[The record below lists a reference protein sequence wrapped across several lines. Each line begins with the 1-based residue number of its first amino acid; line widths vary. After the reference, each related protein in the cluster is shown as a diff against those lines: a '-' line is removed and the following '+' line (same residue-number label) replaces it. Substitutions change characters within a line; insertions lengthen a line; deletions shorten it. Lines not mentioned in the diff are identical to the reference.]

1 MKRKILLVS
10 VIAIMIVTGVFAAIN
25 WINVVDNNK
34 PEIVSIDAVD
44 DNDKSEIVSIDVV
57 DDNDKSEIVSIDV
70 VDDNKIEYLFKFE
83 WSKDFTKCTRIKSDT
98 VLRRNGSSIKEYKET
113 TDISCKITI
122 NPTCESDGQKYYIA
136 KFDDGQTVSSDLVN
150 IPALGHSKVNF
161 DTATCGKEGTKGQKC
176 TRCNKEFDVKSS
188 KATGNHTPGDF
199 VIIKEPTCTEPGSK
213 QQVCNVCGE
222 ILKKETIPAKGHDYD
237 NWQEIEGEESCIRK
251 CKTCSFEETCEHE
264 DSITTEWNAV
274 NDEQCVCSM
283 FCTKCGKVLEEGLP
297 ENHVWMPSRD
307 TSDFFEC
314 ANCHIKKCFTFEW
327 SEDFTKCTRIM
338 YDESDYSSY
347 KETTDI
353 SDEIITEPTCEN
365 YGQKKYT
372 AKFDDGQIVSSG
384 LVNIP
389 ALGHY
394 KENFD
399 TATCGKEGTKGQ
411 RCTRCNK
418 EFDVKSSEATG
429 KHTPGDF
436 EITKEPTCTEPGSK
450 QQVCNVCGEILK
462 KETIPAKGH
471 DYDNWQEIEGEESC
485 IRKCKTCSF
494 EETCE
499 HEDSI
504 TTEWNAVND
513 EQCVCSMFCTKCG
526 KVLEEG
532 LPENH
537 VWMPSRDTSDFF
549 ECANCHI
556 KRRFTESDK

>member
-10 VIAIMIVTGVFAAIN
+10 VIAIMTITGVFAAVK
-25 WINVVDNNK
+25 WINDNK
-34 PEIVSIDAVD
+34 TDITVEVKD
-44 DNDKSEIVSIDVV
+44 DDEQRLDVKIIPPDDDQIWFVTVV
-57 DDNDKSEIVSIDV
+57 DDGDYSFDFKWSE
-70 VDDNKIEYLFKFE
+70 
-83 WSKDFTKCTRIKSDT
+83 DFTKCTRIKYSK
-98 VLRRNGSSIKEYKET
+98 VLRRDKPPIREHA
-113 TDISCKITI
+113 TDISDKIITE
-122 NPTCESDGQKYYIA
+122 PTCENNGQKYYVA
-136 KFDDGQTVSSDLVN
+136 KFDDGQTVSSGLVN

-161 DTATCGKEGTKGQKC
+161 DTATCE
-176 TRCNKEFDVKSS
+176 
-188 KATGNHTPGDF
+188 
-199 VIIKEPTCTEPGSK
+199 
-213 QQVCNVCGE
+213 
-222 ILKKETIPAKGHDYD
+222 
-237 NWQEIEGEESCIRK
+237 
-251 CKTCSFEETCEHE
+251 
-264 DSITTEWNAV
+264 
-274 NDEQCVCSM
+274 
-283 FCTKCGKVLEEGLP
+283 
-297 ENHVWMPSRD
+297 
-307 TSDFFEC
+307 
-314 ANCHIKKCFTFEW
+314 
-327 SEDFTKCTRIM
+327 
-338 YDESDYSSY
+338 
-347 KETTDI
+347 
-353 SDEIITEPTCEN
+353 
-365 YGQKKYT
+365 
-372 AKFDDGQIVSSG
+372 
-384 LVNIP
+384 
-389 ALGHY
+389 
-394 KENFD
+394 
-399 TATCGKEGTKGQ
+399 KEGTKGQ

-429 KHTPGDF
+429 KYTPGDF

-549 ECANCHI
+549 ECENCHI

>member
-1 MKRKILLVS
+1 MKCKILLIS
-10 VIAIMIVTGVFAAIN
+10 VIAIMIVTGVFAATN
-25 WINVVDNNK
+25 WINDNK
-34 PEIVSIDAVD
+34 TDVTVEEVKD
-44 DNDKSEIVSIDVV
+44 DNEPIIESIEEIMPPDENKTDVTV
-57 DDNDKSEIVSIDV
+57 EEVKDDNEPIIESIEEIMPP
-70 VDDNKIEYLFKFE
+70 DDDQIWFVTVADDGEYSFRFE
-83 WSKDFTKCTRIKSDT
+83 WSEDFTQCTRLKYSK
-98 VLRRNGSSIKEYKET
+98 VLRRDKPPIREHT
-113 TDISCKITI
+113 TDISDEIITE
-122 NPTCESDGQKYYIA
+122 PTCENYGQKEYTA
-136 KFDDGQTVSSDLVN
+136 KFDNGQTVSSGLVN
-150 IPALGHSKVNF
+150 IPALG
-161 DTATCGKEGTKGQKC
+161 G
-176 TRCNKEFDVKSS
+176 
-188 KATGNHTPGDF
+188 HTPGDF
-199 VIIKEPTCTEPGSK
+199 EITKEPTCTEPGSK

-222 ILKKETIPAKGHDYD
+222 ILEKETIPAKG
-237 NWQEIEGEESCIRK
+237 
-251 CKTCSFEETCEHE
+251 
-264 DSITTEWNAV
+264 
-274 NDEQCVCSM
+274 
-283 FCTKCGKVLEEGLP
+283 
-297 ENHVWMPSRD
+297 HVWMPSRD

-314 ANCHIKKCFTFEW
+314 ENCHIKKRFSFEW

-338 YDESDYSSY
+338 YDESNYSSY

-365 YGQKKYT
+365 YGQKEYT
-372 AKFDDGQIVSSG
+372 AKFDNGQTVSSG

-389 ALGHY
+389 ALG
-394 KENFD
+394 
-399 TATCGKEGTKGQ
+399 
-411 RCTRCNK
+411 
-418 EFDVKSSEATG
+418 
-429 KHTPGDF
+429 HTPGDF

-549 ECANCHI
+549 ECENCHI